1 MTDIATQPRS
11 VSQTEQYEKC
21 GWRYYLQ
28 RIKRVTPLPAAW
40 SHHGTAFHSAAEA
53 VERSERTMTADEAV
67 QLFSDQYAALVNK
80 ALDQE
85 PNTDRWLSASGSG
98 GEDIER
104 RYVLGQEQTRRYV
117 EWAEENQPTIWQAP
131 SGKDA
136 LELYFKVEIGGVQV
150 RGYIDQLVLEAD
162 DSLRVRDLKTG
173 TMKSKFQLETY
184 KVAIEKHFNVPVN
197 RGDWYL
203 AKNGGLS
210 RVVKLDKITEE
221 EVGERY
227 AAMDAGVKR
236 GDFVANP
243 GFLCRFCDMK
253 HACSFSRSRS

>member
-1 MTDIATQPRS
+1 
-11 VSQTEQYEKC
+11 
-21 GWRYYLQ
+21 
-28 RIKRVTPLPAAW
+28 
-40 SHHGTAFHSAAEA
+40 
-53 VERSERTMTADEAV
+53 
-67 QLFSDQYAALVNK
+67 
-80 ALDQE
+80 
-85 PNTDRWLSASGSG
+85 
-98 GEDIER
+98 
-104 RYVLGQEQTRRYV
+104 
-117 EWAEENQPTIWQAP
+117 
-131 SGKDA
+131 
-136 LELYFKVEIGGVQV
+136 
-150 RGYIDQLVLEAD
+150 
-162 DSLRVRDLKTG
+162 
-173 TMKSKFQLETY
+173 MKSKFQLETY